1 MIMHKITA
9 KDSILDSKPKKERK
23 AHASLKIESI
33 KFQQQSNKQA
43 SLSLSLSL
51 MNLKKKEKKKKK
63 NLVEMVEFEKASGAV
78 AMESDLL
85 RIGLRHRKSFRV
97 KP

>member
-43 SLSLSLSL
+43 SLSLSL

>member
-43 SLSLSLSL
+43 SLSLSLSHEF
-51 MNLKKKEKKKKK
+51 KEEGEEEEEEPCW
-63 NLVEMVEFEKASGAV
+63 NGGVW
-78 AMESDLL
+78 ESKRRGCYGERSSEDW
-85 RIGLRHRKSFRV
+85 SS
-97 KP
+97 P

>member
-1 MIMHKITA
+1 MHKITA

-51 MNLKKKEKKKKK
+51 MNLKKEKKKKK

>member
-9 KDSILDSKPKKERK
+9 KDSILDSNPKKERK

-43 SLSLSLSL
+43 SLSHEF
-51 MNLKKKEKKKKK
+51 KE
-63 NLVEMVEFEKASGAV
+63 EGEE
-78 AMESDLL
+78 EEEE
-85 RIGLRHRKSFRV
+85 
-97 KP
+97 PC

>member
-43 SLSLSLSL
+43 SLSVSLSW
-51 MNLKKKEKKKKK
+51 
-63 NLVEMVEFEKASGAV
+63 
-78 AMESDLL
+78 
-85 RIGLRHRKSFRV
+85 I
-97 KP
+97 

>member
-9 KDSILDSKPKKERK
+9 KDSILDSNPKKERK

-43 SLSLSLSL
+43 SLSLSLSHEY
-51 MNLKKKEKKKKK
+51 KE
-63 NLVEMVEFEKASGAV
+63 EGEE
-78 AMESDLL
+78 EEEE
-85 RIGLRHRKSFRV
+85 
-97 KP
+97 PC